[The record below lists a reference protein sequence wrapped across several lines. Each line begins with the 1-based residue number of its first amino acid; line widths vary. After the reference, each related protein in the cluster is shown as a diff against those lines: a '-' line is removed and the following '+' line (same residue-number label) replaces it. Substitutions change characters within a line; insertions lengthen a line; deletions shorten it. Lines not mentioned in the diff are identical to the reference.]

1 MFFNENGHKKWKYK
15 YKYNYKYKIHV
26 PTPKYKLNGN
36 ICHLPSASSAI
47 LVHCAG
53 CEVQVFLTRNIQET
67 AKKWLWTIDS

>member
-47 LVHCAG
+47 LVHC
-53 CEVQVFLTRNIQET
+53 EVQVFLTRNIQET